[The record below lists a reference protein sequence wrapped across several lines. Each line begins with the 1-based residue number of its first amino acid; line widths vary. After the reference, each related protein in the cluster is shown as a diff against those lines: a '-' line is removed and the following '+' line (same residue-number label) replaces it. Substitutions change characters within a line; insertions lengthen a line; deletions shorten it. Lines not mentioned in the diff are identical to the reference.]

1 LQSFLTPRTLAETP
15 QVWQDFVRDTS
26 TLVGNADN
34 DVLRG
39 FANQD
44 LDGRQ
49 LGIFRLA
56 LLDDGLDRIAQKLT
70 NDVFKMAQ
78 NVRKSRVEVA
88 VDFDF
93 GDVNVWAIGVLDQ
106 LLHRLAAIFD
116 YLFCI
121 AAQEDLAYGLL
132 VVRMDL
138 GLWEVPWRIESLGKC
153 KMLFCNDASR
163 DALHLLAL
171 LTGQ

>member
-1 LQSFLTPRTLAETP
+1 LQSFLTPRTLAEAP
-15 QVWQDFVRDTS
+15 QVRQDFVRDTA
-26 TLVGNADN
+26 TLIGNADN

-39 FANQD
+39 FADQD

-49 LGIFRLA
+49 FGVFGLA
-56 LLDDGLDRIAQKLT
+56 LLDDGLDRVAQELT
-70 NDVFKMAQ
+70 NNVFKMAQ
-78 NVRKSRVEVA
+78 NVWKSRVEVA

-93 GDVNVWAIGVLDQ
+93 GDINVRAIGVLDQ

-116 YLFCI
+116 YLLCV
-121 AAQEDLAYGLL
+121 AAQEDLANCLL

-138 GLWEVPWRIESLGKC
+138 GLREMPGRIESLGEC

-163 DALHLLAL
+163 DTLHLLVL
-171 LTGQ
+171 LTG